1 MTLIGLGIATNTGL
15 IFPSDPP
22 FSSVLRLLLLWR
34 SKQFVVAALASLLC
48 NNCCPRHSLLC
59 ILLNA
64 DFPPSR
70 ENCLLEPVSMHPI
83 VLKGIEM
90 HSLNILIRCMFKN
103 GIHRILHALFTKSWR
118 SESFEVAWPAL
129 RPRSLIESKSPLHKR
144 RTVLDISASYDSS
157 KKIIVKGTTL

>member
-90 HSLNILIRCMFKN
+90 HSLNILIRCMFKKWYSQDITRTFHEKLKV
-103 GIHRILHALFTKSWR
+103 GKFWSRLAC
-118 SESFEVAWPAL
+118 AA
-129 RPRSLIESKSPLHKR
+129 SLIESKSPLHKH